1 MVQIT
6 GSPSKGGSAEKDE
19 PETFR
24 AAQRWF
30 SDLQVLERL
39 TRDNDPPL
47 QPVCPTQIA
56 LARYGLG
63 DASKVG
69 FVSGPSMPKE
79 VGDDMQYS
87 TARFHA
93 IRCVCCE

>member
-1 MVQIT
+1 MSQIT
-6 GSPSKGGSAEKDE
+6 GFPIKGDAAERGE
-19 PETFR
+19 PNTVR
-24 AAQRWF
+24 ASERWF
-30 SDLQVLERL
+30 SDLQVIGRL
-39 TRDNDPPL
+39 TMDKYPPL
-47 QPVCPTQIA
+47 QPVRPTQIA